1 LQAGGFHRGRRG
13 AETERTEIMD
23 IAKVTE
29 WLEKALRSEFEQVGV
44 TDPVDVGRDEDTVVV
59 SLSGDQAQALLD
71 ALNRAEDHRSR

>member
-1 LQAGGFHRGRRG
+1 
-13 AETERTEIMD
+13 MD